1 MTHKHWSTP
10 YRGTH
15 FLPFLVNFFIY
26 HKNIDKL
33 TKQWQKLTKKIQN
46 CIPPSGRW
54 PAFGCLIS
62 FMESLKSTL
71 CSTLFLLFW
80 MKRKKMQKKKF
91 ISPSLRMCAATKSWS
106 KYTTINCCE
115 VISLLDVVSRF
126 CKQVSL
132 KHNIQGILVTVF
144 EVNSQKSFQVFN
156 RSLGHK
162 FLSKT
167 VLKS

>member
-1 MTHKHWSTP
+1 MTKINQKNTKLYTPLREVTSFWVFNQLYGVTEKH
-10 YRGTH
+10 
-15 FLPFLVNFFIY
+15 
-26 HKNIDKL
+26 
-33 TKQWQKLTKKIQN
+33 
-46 CIPPSGRW
+46 
-54 PAFGCLIS
+54 
-62 FMESLKSTL
+62 
-71 CSTLFLLFW
+71 TLFNPFPSFLDE
-80 MKRKKMQKKKF
+80 KKKDAKEENY
-91 ISPSLRMCAATKSWS
+91 LRLCAATKSWS